1 MTVVWDPGKYL
12 QFANE
17 RGRPFADLLARV
29 GAADPS
35 YVVDLG
41 CGPGNL
47 TATLLDRWPNAFVQ
61 GLDSSAEMIARAAS
75 LARPGRLEF
84 AVGDLRAWDPARP
97 VDVLVSNAT
106 LQWVPDHLELLP
118 SFVEKLAPGGWIAI
132 QMPGNFDAPTHT
144 ILRALSE
151 EPRFAGF
158 VPPDVFR
165 PAIETPERYLDVLDW
180 AGCTVDV
187 WETTY
192 LHVLEGEDAAF
203 EWIKGTGAR
212 PILQALPDDVRP
224 SFEEEYRARL
234 RSAYPARSYGTVLSY
249 RRVFAVARKDAA

>member
-17 RGRPFADLLARV
+17 RGRPFSDLVARV
-29 GAADPS
+29 GATDPS

-47 TATLLDRWPNAFVQ
+47 TATLLDRWPGAYVE
-61 GLDSSAEMIARAAS
+61 GVDSSAEMISSA
-75 LARPGRLEF
+75 LALSQPGRLEF
-84 AVGDLRAWDPARP
+84 AVGDLRAWAPSRP

-106 LQWVPDHLELLP
+106 LQWVPDHLSVLP
-118 SFVEKLAPGGWIAI
+118 DLVQKLVSGGWIAI
-132 QMPGNFDAPTHT
+132 QMPGNFSAPTHT

-151 EPRFAGF
+151 SPRYAGF
-158 VPPDVFR
+158 VPPSTFR
-165 PAIETPERYLDVLDW
+165 PAVESPERYLEVLDG
-180 AGCTVDV
+180 AGCTVDA

-224 SFEEEYRARL
+224 AFEAEYRAQL
-234 RSAYPARSYGTVLSY
+234 RSAYPAHSYGTVLSY
-249 RRVFAVARKDAA
+249 RRVFAVGRKDEA

>member
-17 RGRPFADLLARV
+17 RGRPFGDLLARV
-29 GAADPS
+29 GATDPS

-47 TATLLDRWPNAFVQ
+47 TATLLDRWPGAYVE
-61 GLDSSAEMIARAAS
+61 GLDSSAEMISSA
-75 LARPGRLEF
+75 LALSQPGRLEF
-84 AVGDLRAWDPARP
+84 TVGDLRAWAPSRP

-106 LQWVPDHLELLP
+106 LQWVPDHISVLP
-118 SFVEKLAPGGWIAI
+118 DLVEKLAPGGWIAI

-144 ILRALSE
+144 ILRALAESPE
-151 EPRFAGF
+151 FAGF
-158 VPPDVFR
+158 VPLSTFR
-165 PAIETPERYLDVLDW
+165 PAVEAPERYLEVLDW
-180 AGCTVDV
+180 AGCTVDA

-224 SFEEEYRARL
+224 AFEAEYRSRL
-234 RSAYPARSYGTVLSY
+234 RSAYPAHSYGTVLSY
-249 RRVFAVARKDAA
+249 RRVFAVGRKDEA